1 MTLLSTSRVMQLVH
15 ITGVALIR
23 SQDSRIGYAILF
35 FCRALLLMLSG
46 CLLAELLMPSLGP
59 GVDEFYLALLLVMN
73 GLLLYRL
80 TWSWRRWRQPA
91 NPGAIRGMLPWY
103 QGMVRHCVRDM
114 LTLVMTVLWLGI
126 LYR

>member
-15 ITGVALIR
+15 IAGVALIR

-46 CLLAELLMPSLGP
+46 CLLAGLLMPSLGQ
-59 GVDEFYLALLLVMN
+59 GGDEFYLALLLVMN

-80 TWSWRRWRQPA
+80 HWSWRRWKQPVT
-91 NPGAIRGMLPWY
+91 RGESWY
-103 QGMVRHCVRDM
+103 QDMVRYCVRDM
-114 LTLVMTVLWLGI
+114 LILMMALLWLGI
-126 LYR
+126 IYR